1 MPSILDRQGR
11 DLTLAEISPPGEG
24 RGEGQ
29 HRPTPTPERHP
40 SGSSNHRTAPLPP
53 WRGSNHQT
61 SHPRKTPKRKHAGE
75 GQGPAPPHFR
85 RPSNQAQSLPRP
97 LEPARVRLLEPAPWQ
112 KTEPHRHA
120 VPHGDRSGVPIE
132 PLLTV
137 QWYCN
142 AAELAKPAI
151 QAVETGATQFVP
163 KQWENTF
170 FAWMRDIQPWCIS
183 RQLWW
188 GHRIPAWYG
197 PDGEVFVATDDAEAA
212 AHWPAPTTATP
223 AP

>member
-1 MPSILDRQGR
+1 MDRFAAR
-11 DLTLAEISPPGEG
+11 KAIVAEMD
-24 RGEGQ
+24 R
-29 HRPTPTPERHP
+29 
-40 SGSSNHRTAPLPP
+40 
-53 WRGSNHQT
+53 
-61 SHPRKTPKRKHAGE
+61 
-75 GQGPAPPHFR
+75 
-85 RPSNQAQSLPRP
+85 
-97 LEPARVRLLEPAPWQ
+97 LELLE

-151 QAVETGATQFVP
+151 AAVETGQTQFVP
-163 KQWENTF
+163 RQWENTF

-197 PDGEVFVATDDAEAA
+197 PDGAVFVAEDEAGAVAQARAHYGEDRPLTQDPDVLDTWFSSALWPFSTLGWPEETPELA
-212 AHWPAPTTATP
+212 ALLPRRRAGDRASTSSSSGSPG
-223 AP
+223 